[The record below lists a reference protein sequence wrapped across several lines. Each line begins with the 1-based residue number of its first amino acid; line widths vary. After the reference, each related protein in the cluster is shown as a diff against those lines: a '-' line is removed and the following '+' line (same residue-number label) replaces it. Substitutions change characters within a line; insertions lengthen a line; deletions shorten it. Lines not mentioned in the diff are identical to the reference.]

1 MTMSAARKKHDSRP
15 TLRARVWVET
25 GAGKAITDAGAD
37 LLEQI
42 DACGS
47 LSEAARR
54 LRFAYRRAWMLVD
67 SMNRAWPKPLVI
79 TATGGKHGG
88 GARLTELGRHVLKT
102 YRGLQLQLEH
112 FLDSAG
118 NPFHPIP

>member
-1 MTMSAARKKHDSRP
+1 MPRGRRKSSAAAP
-15 TLRARVWVET
+15 MLRARVWVEI
-25 GAGKAITDAGAD
+25 GPAKAITDAGAD

-42 DACGS
+42 EACGS
-47 LSEAARR
+47 LSGAARR
-54 LRFAYRRAWMLVD
+54 LRFAYRRAWMLID
-67 SMNRAWPKPLVI
+67 AMNRAWPSPLVR

-88 GARLTELGRHVLKT
+88 GARLTDLGRHVLKT

-118 NPFHPIP
+118 DPFYPPP